1 MALQDEIRRVIN
13 ERLLPLNWTIQDLI
27 DNQNLLRRANGEP
40 YTLNTIQTLPYNR
53 SDSLPDLDLGIGNHV
68 NNGQSVLF
76 YRVDITAD
84 GQLIFALPEHVNQEE
99 HLTHLGNLTNML
111 LIKKIEEWK
120 KYPNALGSESQVAV
134 LLGELSSFL
143 NEPIPD
149 TVLSALKILSL
160 RGTMRDIASAIQRE
174 RFNPD
179 IPSFHDVVDT
189 AAISC
194 GLSWTEALTIIVT
207 YLEEKKRDLS

>member
-13 ERLLPLNWTIQDLI
+13 EGLLPHNWTK
-27 DNQNLLRRANGEP
+27 QNLIEIQGSLRKENGEP
-40 YTLNTIQTLPYNR
+40 YAIITIETFPYNE
-53 SDSLPDLDLGIGNHV
+53 SDSLPGLGLGTGNHV
-68 NNGQSVLF
+68 NDGQPIF
-76 YRVDITAD
+76 YRVGKTVDE
-84 GQLIFALPEHVNQEE
+84 QLLFALPEHVNQK
-99 HLTHLGNLTNML
+99 NML

-207 YLEEKKRDLS
+207 YLEEIKRDLS

>member
-13 ERLLPLNWTIQDLI
+13 E
-27 DNQNLLRRANGEP
+27 GS
-40 YTLNTIQTLPYNR
+40 LPYNWTKNNLIEIQGSLR
-53 SDSLPDLDLGIGNHV
+53 KENGEQYAINTIETFPYNESDSLPGLGLGTGNHV
-68 NNGQSVLF
+68 NDGQPIF
-76 YRVDITAD
+76 YRVGKTVD
-84 GQLIFALPEHVNQEE
+84 GQLKFALPEHVNQ
-99 HLTHLGNLTNML
+99 TNIL
-111 LIKKIEEWK
+111 LIMKIEEWK

-160 RGTMRDIASAIQRE
+160 RGTMRDIASAIKRE
-174 RFNPD
+174 RFNQD